1 MIIGNEVRQHRRK
14 VIFKQECLLVKPWH
28 RRWGTLRCSDLQQD
42 ATGLGERLLPSRNGL
57 LFATGDHHV
66 PSMFIESGQNPL
78 QFMPKKKKSFK
89 IQFLMLYWLYCLQFS
104 PDNACI
110 VTGLCQ
116 CFLCAS
122 QGLKVGSTKC
132 HSRQSIAVIC
142 FPSCVNLV
150 FNYTLG
156 CAIRASFAISM
167 EFAAAMRIR
176 YIWLKMCWK
185 REGERSIEPL
195 YFILIVLNFNLSV
208 GMSWKLRVRGWKNL
222 V

>member
-1 MIIGNEVRQHRRK
+1 MRHSQMLRSAARCNRTGRKAITVKEWPSLCYRWPSCTIHVHRK
-14 VIFKQECLLVKPWH
+14 W
-28 RRWGTLRCSDLQQD
+28 T
-42 ATGLGERLLPSRNGL
+42 
-57 LFATGDHHV
+57 
-66 PSMFIESGQNPL
+66 ESIAIHA
-78 QFMPKKKKSFK
+78 KKKKSFK

>member
-1 MIIGNEVRQHRRK
+1 MKFDNTDAKLYSNRSACWLNLGIGDEALSDAQICSKMQPDWAKGYYRQGMAFSLLQVTIMYHPCSYK
-14 VIFKQECLLVKPWH
+14 VDRIHCNSCQ
-28 RRWGTLRCSDLQQD
+28 
-42 ATGLGERLLPSRNGL
+42 
-57 LFATGDHHV
+57 
-66 PSMFIESGQNPL
+66 
-78 QFMPKKKKSFK
+78 KKKNFK